1 MFYPAHF
8 EPAEE
13 GGFVV
18 TFPDLPEGIT
28 QGDTYEEAMEMAED
42 ILISCVEI
50 YFDEEKQFPAPRLV
64 KKSEEAVFLPDSI
77 YAKVLLHNTMLREK
91 VSKAELARLTA
102 IRPPEIQ
109 RILTPN
115 HNTKIDTISRIMA
128 KIGNP
133 ITLSVSH

>member
-28 QGDTYEEAMEMAED
+28 QGDTYDEAMEMAED
-42 ILISCVEI
+42 VLISCVEI
-50 YFDEEKQFPAPRLV
+50 YFDEEKPFPAPGMA
-64 KKSEEAVFLPDSI
+64 KKGEESVFLPDSI
-77 YAKVLLHNTMLREK
+77 YAKVLLHNTMLK
-91 VSKAELARLTA
+91 NKMSKAELARLTS

-109 RILTPN
+109 RILTPS

-128 KIGNP
+128 KIGTP
-133 ITLSVSH
+133 IALVA